1 MKILLSKL
9 ITTMHLDAKKIFASL
24 ALTLFLSSNIFAECS
39 LDTVPSPAVD
49 SFAKNIDTLI
59 EAVKKEAPRAQC
71 SKPAQYPSYLDIA
84 IPAQSIKA
92 LL

>member
-1 MKILLSKL
+1 M
-9 ITTMHLDAKKIFASL
+9 TMSPSTKKIITS
-24 ALTLFLSSNIFAECS
+24 LTLVLLLGGNVFAECS
-39 LDTVPSPAVD
+39 IDTVPSPAVD

-59 EAVKKEAPRAQC
+59 EEVKKIAPKAQC
-71 SKPAQYPSYLDIA
+71 SKPFQYPSYLDVA

>member
-1 MKILLSKL
+1 MKRLLPKLIMTMSPITKKIITSLTLVLLLSG
-9 ITTMHLDAKKIFASL
+9 
-24 ALTLFLSSNIFAECS
+24 NVFAECS

-59 EAVKKEAPRAQC
+59 EAIKKEAPRAQC
-71 SKPAQYPSYLDIA
+71 SKPSQYPSYLDVA

>member
-1 MKILLSKL
+1 MKRLLSKL
-9 ITTMHLDAKKIFASL
+9 ITIMPLYTKKIFTSL
-24 ALTLFLSSNIFAECS
+24 ALTLFMSGNIFAECS

-59 EAVKKEAPRAQC
+59 EEVKKLAPKAQC
-71 SKPAQYPSYLDIA
+71 SKPFQYPSYLDVA